1 MKLSAPRISTAMIL
15 ALLVVSS
22 AGCTLVNKIRAKNEL
37 NETARSYKE
46 GQFDEAEKHAKR
58 ALELDPNNPTAPIF
72 VARVVHQQFERNRDP
87 KKGQEAID
95 AYKQVLEKD
104 PESEEAYKAISVLY
118 AELKDDQR
126 LKDWIAARAGNSN
139 LKPEKRAE
147 AYAVLAGKDWD
158 CSFKITE
165 LPEVKTI
172 GTDSGGKPQV
182 AYKKPKD
189 PKDFEM
195 ANKCVIEGLE
205 NANKAIKLDPNSETA
220 WSYLRTLYVEQ
231 AKLAEMD
238 GNATLKA
245 AATKK
250 AEEAGKREGALAEE
264 RAKREAEATKNAT
277 PAP

>member
-1 MKLSAPRISTAMIL
+1 MKLSAPRISTAMVL

-95 AYKQVLEKD
+95 TYKQVLEKD

-118 AELKDDQR
+118 AELKDDQK
-126 LKDWIAARAGNSN
+126 LKDWIAARANNSN

-172 GTDSGGKPQV
+172 TDSGGKPQV
-182 AYKKPKD
+182 TYKKPKD

-205 NANKAIKLDPNSETA
+205 NANKAIHLDPNSETA

-231 AKLAEMD
+231 AKLAEMQ
-238 GNATLKA
+238 GNAALKA

-264 RAKREAEATKNAT
+264 RAKREAEATKNAS

>member
-22 AGCTLVNKIRAKNEL
+22 AGCALVNKIRAKNEL

-46 GQFDEAEKHAKR
+46 GHFDQAEQHAKR
-58 ALELDPNNPTAPIF
+58 ALELDPDNPTAPIF
-72 VARVVHQQFERNRDP
+72 VARVVHQQYERTRDP

-95 AYKQVLEKD
+95 AYKRVLDKD

-118 AELKDDQR
+118 AELKDDQK
-126 LKDWIAARAGNSN
+126 LKDWIAARANNPN
-139 LKPEKRAE
+139 LKAEKRSE
-147 AYAVLAGKDWD
+147 AYAVLAGKAWD

-165 LPEVKTI
+165 LPEVKVLTTA
-172 GTDSGGKPQV
+172 GEVKVT
-182 AYKKPKD
+182 YKKPKD

-205 NANKAIKLDPNSETA
+205 NANKAINLDPTNETA

-231 AKLAEMD
+231 AKQAEME
-238 GNATLKA
+238 GNAALKA
-245 AATKK
+245 ASIKK
-250 AEEAGKREGALAEE
+250 AEDAGKREGALAQE
-264 RAKREAEATKNAT
+264 RAKREAEAVKAAT
-277 PAP
+277 PTQ